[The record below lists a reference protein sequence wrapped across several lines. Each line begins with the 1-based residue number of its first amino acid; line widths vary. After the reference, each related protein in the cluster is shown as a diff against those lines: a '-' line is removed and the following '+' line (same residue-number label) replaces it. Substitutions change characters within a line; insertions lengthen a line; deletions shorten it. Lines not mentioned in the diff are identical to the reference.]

1 MNQLDDPSSDQRS
14 KSQQFLAFVE
24 HEEIQTRLT
33 NGGWAKRLDALA
45 AFFPDGLEAG
55 PALNEP
61 GMRLDALYW
70 MAQALNLHGFP
81 GRALTAYTQHDE
93 LCRSMGPSQSK
104 RLASAIAHHAK
115 SLRQCGRFHDAD
127 ILAREGLDLQ
137 QRVGDRFTIAIN
149 LYWFGMGLAHRGAMS
164 ESKAALDEAL
174 TILRND
180 VHTGAHAHTSVDAN
194 LQEQAV
200 IATFD
205 AQRALW
211 DGDLDAAER
220 SVNRGLDLGNLL
232 AANPVGGDEIGARK
246 ILSANTRMLGDVLV
260 LRSLPGEATVQF
272 QRSLQLAGEVVFVE
286 EVIPSLRG
294 LAASAL
300 AVDDYSATR
309 RWLDASFPLTHQGPY
324 PLYDADAHVQ
334 LAELELRIGNPIVAR
349 AAATRAANLSW
360 CDGRPFTYE
369 RGYQDAEA
377 FLARHP

>member
-1 MNQLDDPSSDQRS
+1 VSRNDRER
-14 KSQQFLAFVE
+14 QFLAFVAQ
-24 HEEIQTRLT
+24 EEALTRLT
-33 NGGWAKRLDALA
+33 NLGWAKRLDSIA

-55 PALNEP
+55 PVLDDP

-81 GRALTAYTQHDE
+81 GRALTAYSQHDE

-137 QRVGDRFTIAIN
+137 QRVGDQFAIAIN
-149 LYWFGMGLAHRGAMS
+149 LYWFGMGLAHRGETS
-164 ESKAALDEAL
+164 ESVATLDEAL
-174 TILRND
+174 AMLGEGTRAD
-180 VHTGAHAHTSVDAN
+180 DTSEPTDTCSATD
-194 LQEQAV
+194 QERAV
-200 IATFD
+200 VSAFS

-211 DGDLDAAER
+211 DGDLDTAER
-220 SVNRGLDLGNLL
+220 QADLGRVIGERL
-232 AANPVGGDEIGARK
+232 AASPVGGDEFGARK
-246 ILSANTRMLGDVLV
+246 ILSATTRMTGEVLL
-260 LRSLPGEATVQF
+260 LRGKPVEANLEFV
-272 QRSLQLAGEVVFVE
+272 RSLQLAGDVTFIE

-294 LAASAL
+294 LAATAL
-300 AVDDYSATR
+300 AVNDIIAAR

-324 PLYDADAHVQ
+324 PLYDADAHLL
-334 LAELELRIGNPIVAR
+334 LAELEVRSGNPMVAR
-349 AAATRAANLSW
+349 AAATRAANLAW

-377 FLARHP
+377 FLTRHR